1 MKWTNFTR
9 EEFACQCGCGTNEI
23 QDAVIDF
30 CQELRDTLGTPLTV
44 SSGYRCPEHPIEAAK
59 AKPGTHA
66 RGLAADLLVSHG
78 DARKVLKAALE
89 LNRGG
94 VGVHQR
100 GDGRFIH
107 VDVDPS
113 RVNLLWTY

>member
-1 MKWTNFTR
+1 MNKWKNFSR
-9 EEFACQCGCGTNEI
+9 EEFKCQHTGKNEI
-23 QDAVIDF
+23 QDVLIDL
-30 CQELRDTLGTPLTV
+30 CQEIRDIVGVPLTV
-44 SSGYRCPEHPIEAAK
+44 TSGYRAPEHPIEAAK
-59 AKPGTHA
+59 AKPGTHS

-78 DARKVLKAALE
+78 DAREVLKAALE

-100 GDGRFIH
+100 GNGRFIH